1 MPHLDHTAQAL
12 LVFGSL
18 LLLGLLATRVGHRT
32 EVPRVTLLLIMG
44 IVVGPSALDLLPDD
58 RDAWFPIVADL
69 ALVMIGFLLG
79 AEFEWHRVKRSGRQ
93 LIGITTVQA
102 LATAVAVGAG
112 LWIAGIELETALVL
126 AGIAIATAP
135 AATVDVVRQYR
146 ARGHFT
152 TLLLRIVAFDD
163 VLALALFGMLLAAAG
178 IVAQT
183 ESNSDVIARAAW
195 EVTGAVLIGSAL
207 GLGFAFLVGR
217 TAPVAPTREEV
228 LSTVLVATG
237 VALWL
242 EISPLLTAVV
252 MGVIVVNVTRDHR
265 RTFVEIEY
273 FREARAD
280 DLLSSRR
287 DIAGRRLN
295 TFARAGWRCVHRDA
309 DGGEAGW
316 RVPGRRADERTG

>member
-163 VLALALFGMLLAAAG
+163 VLALALFGVLLAAAG

-183 ESNSDVIARAAW
+183 ESNSDVIA
-195 EVTGAVLIGSAL
+195 
-207 GLGFAFLVGR
+207 
-217 TAPVAPTREEV
+217 
-228 LSTVLVATG
+228 
-237 VALWL
+237 
-242 EISPLLTAVV
+242 
-252 MGVIVVNVTRDHR
+252 
-265 RTFVEIEY
+265 
-273 FREARAD
+273 
-280 DLLSSRR
+280 
-287 DIAGRRLN
+287 
-295 TFARAGWRCVHRDA
+295 
-309 DGGEAGW
+309 
-316 RVPGRRADERTG
+316 